1 MSEVHKTATIDAPA
15 GELFDIV
22 ENPENL
28 PKYVP
33 NVSQVV
39 DIDRTDRRIGDRF
52 RVIYKVMGA
61 TFDEKFTTTEHD
73 RPKRIT
79 SAFEGGMTGT
89 FRWTFEPEGSKTKV
103 SVDIEYRLAGGALG
117 KAVDALMLERTN
129 EKSIDGMLEN
139 LRRMAAKT
147 AASSNR

>member
-1 MSEVHKTATIDAPA
+1 MSAVHKTATIDAPA

-22 ENPENL
+22 DNPENL
-28 PKYVP
+28 SKYVP

-39 DIDRTDRRIGDRF
+39 DIDRTDRRVGDAF

-73 RPKRIT
+73 RPRRI
-79 SAFEGGMTGT
+79 SSKFEGGMTGT
-89 FRWTFEPEGSKTKV
+89 FRWTFEPDGAKTRV
-103 SVDIEYRLAGGALG
+103 SVDIEYTLAGGALG

-139 LRRMAAKT
+139 LRQMAVKT
-147 AASSNR
+147 AASNR